1 MKTTVKSI
9 KLKSLHKA
17 PQPLIDHMSFL
28 AWKAAVSL
36 PEVKYIEEGAGVVC
50 GSVWREGC

>member
-1 MKTTVKSI
+1 MSF
-9 KLKSLHKA
+9 
-17 PQPLIDHMSFL
+17 DHMSFL